1 LCPPLQSINQSINQ
15 SVNQLINKSCQT
27 QLKTAKILAMY
38 TQYKI
43 AKRSSPTKFYG
54 Q

>member
-1 LCPPLQSINQSINQ
+1 MFNQSINIR
-15 SVNQLINKSCQT
+15 NDKSCQT

-43 AKRSSPTKFYG
+43 AKKRSSPAKFYA

>member
-1 LCPPLQSINQSINQ
+1 MELVNQSINEY
-15 SVNQLINKSCQT
+15 SFNKSCQT

-43 AKRSSPTKFYG
+43 AKKSSPTKFYA